1 MIDNKET
8 LNFFPQPVFKYKV
21 DNSKE
26 YNAKLS
32 KYIYDL
38 NKEDEDGILRSNR
51 GGWHS
56 KPFNLKDTS
65 SIQHKFLLET
75 TKHVF
80 DCIKTLGWKLEPN
93 KVICTE
99 MWAIINK
106 KDDFNIIHTH
116 PNSYLSAAY
125 YVKAPKDCGQFTIE
139 NPHSISRHSYP
150 ALERKTDFNLKVEK
164 IEIEEGD
171 LLLFPAYLPHGVQE
185 NKSNDDRI
193 VISFNIN
200 INNFK

>member
-8 LNFFPQPVFKYKV
+8 LSFFPQPVFKYKV
-21 DNSKE
+21 DNFKE
-26 YNAKLS
+26 YNEKLS

-38 NKEDEDGILRSNR
+38 NKDDKDGILRSNR

-75 TKHVF
+75 TKYVF
-80 DCIKTLGWKLEPN
+80 DCIKTLGWRLEPN

-150 ALERKTDFNLKVEK
+150 ALEKKTDFNLKVER

-185 NKSNDDRI
+185 NKSNEDRI

>member
-8 LNFFPQPVFKYKV
+8 LSFFPQPVFKYKV
-21 DNSKE
+21 DNFKE

-150 ALERKTDFNLKVEK
+150 ALERKTEFNLKVER

-185 NKSNDDRI
+185 NKSNEDRI

>member
-8 LNFFPQPVFKYKV
+8 LSFFPQPVFKYKV
-21 DNSKE
+21 DNFKE
-26 YNAKLS
+26 YNKKLS

-38 NKEDEDGILRSNR
+38 NKDDKDGILRSNR

-99 MWAIINK
+99 M
-106 KDDFNIIHTH
+106 
-116 PNSYLSAAY
+116 
-125 YVKAPKDCGQFTIE
+125 
-139 NPHSISRHSYP
+139 
-150 ALERKTDFNLKVEK
+150 
-164 IEIEEGD
+164 
-171 LLLFPAYLPHGVQE
+171 
-185 NKSNDDRI
+185 
-193 VISFNIN
+193 
-200 INNFK
+200 

>member
-8 LNFFPQPVFKYKV
+8 LSFFPQPIFKYKV
-21 DNSKE
+21 NDFKNFNE
-26 YNAKLS
+26 KLS
-32 KYIYDL
+32 TYIYDL
-38 NKEDEDGILRSNR
+38 KENDKNGILRSNK

-56 KPFNLKDTS
+56 KPFNLKDPT
-65 SIQHKFLLET
+65 SIQHKFLLEP
-75 TKHVF
+75 KR
-80 DCIKTLGWKLEPN
+80 
-93 KVICTE
+93 VICTE

-106 KDDFNIIHTH
+106 KNNFNAIHTH

-125 YVKAPKDCGQFTIE
+125 YVKAPNNCGKFIVE

-150 ALERKTDFNLKVEK
+150 ALEKKTNFNIKVAK
-164 IEIEEGD
+164 LEIEEGD
-171 LLLFPAYLPHGVQE
+171 LLLFPAYLPHGVEE
-185 NKSNDDRI
+185 NESDEDRI

>member
-8 LNFFPQPVFKYKV
+8 LSFFPQPVFKYKV
-21 DNSKE
+21 NDFKNFNE
-26 YNAKLS
+26 KLTA
-32 KYIYDL
+32 YIYDL
-38 NKEDEDGILRSNR
+38 KENDKDGIQRSNK

-56 KPFNLKDTS
+56 KPFNLKDPT

-75 TKHVF
+75 TKYVF
-80 DCIKTLGWKLEPN
+80 DAIQNFGWKLEP
-93 KVICTE
+93 KRVICTE

-106 KDDFNIIHTH
+106 KNNFNTIHTH

-125 YVKAPKDCGQFTIE
+125 YVKAPNNCGKFIVE

-150 ALERKTDFNLKVEK
+150 ILEKKTDFNIKVAK
-164 IEIEEGD
+164 LEIEEGD
-171 LLLFPAYLPHGVQE
+171 LLLFPAFLPHGVDE
-185 NKSNDDRI
+185 NESDEDRI

>member
-8 LNFFPQPVFKYKV
+8 LSFFPQPVFKYKV
-21 DNSKE
+21 DNFKE
-26 YNAKLS
+26 YNEKLS

-38 NKEDEDGILRSNR
+38 NKDDKDGILRSNR

-75 TKHVF
+75 TKYVF
-80 DCIKTLGWKLEPN
+80 DCIKTLGWRLEPN

-125 YVKAPKDCGQFTIE
+125 YVKAPKNCGQFTIE

-150 ALERKTDFNLKVEK
+150 ALERKTEFNLKVER

-185 NKSNDDRI
+185 NKSNEDRI